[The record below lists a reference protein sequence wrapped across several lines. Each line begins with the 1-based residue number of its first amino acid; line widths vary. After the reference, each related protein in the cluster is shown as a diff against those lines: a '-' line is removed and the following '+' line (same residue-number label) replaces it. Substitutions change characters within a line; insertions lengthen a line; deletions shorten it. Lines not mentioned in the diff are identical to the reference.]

1 MVALVRFPDWPQR
14 LAAAL
19 ESRAHTPFAW
29 GRNDCAIF
37 AADMV
42 QAVTGQDF
50 AAAFRGKYRS
60 KKASAAML
68 KAHGWK
74 DLEALADDMLGRGSE
89 NLRRG
94 DVVLYAGRVGNFL
107 GIYWAGQIYG
117 PGPDGVAFWP
127 ADRDAILAIWS
138 VG

>member
-1 MVALVRFPDWPQR
+1 MSLARFENWPQR

-19 ESRAHTPFAW
+19 ESRRATAFAW

-42 QAVTGQDF
+42 KAITGKDF
-50 AAAFRGKYRS
+50 AAGFRGTYRS
-60 KKASAAML
+60 KRKALAML
-68 KAHGWK
+68 EANGWAS
-74 DLEALADDMLGRGSE
+74 LEALGDHFLPRATERLQ
-89 NLRRG
+89 RG
-94 DVVLYAGRVGNFL
+94 DVVLYDGRFGPFL

-117 PGPDGVAFWP
+117 PGAAGVTAWP
-127 ADRDAILAIWS
+127 ATPESILQSWS